1 MITASEAREL
11 TNKAELKQIETDLD
25 WLDRQ
30 IITTALDNYDTYDF
44 CINHLSKSGRELIKA
59 NLEAAGYKVNL
70 MTGIIT
76 NDAYYRIE
84 W

>member
-1 MITASEAREL
+1 MIKASEARKLANKTEL
-11 TNKAELKQIETDLD
+11 EQIEKDLA

-30 IITTALDNYDTYDF
+30 IRTTALDNYDTYDF
-44 CINHLSKSGRELIKA
+44 CVNHLSKSGREIIKA
-59 NLEAAGYKVNL
+59 NLEDAGYKVSF